1 MDQKSASYRVESVDR
16 ALALLTLLVERGALS
31 VSDAGNELGVAT
43 STAHRLLATLVHRG
57 YAVQGPQRLYH
68 PGPETAG
75 YPRARVGPPLRR
87 IVRPHLE
94 RLFEQVGE
102 TVHLVVPVGTD
113 IRFVDGI
120 EGDQPLRV
128 GLRIGSRLPSY
139 CTSGGKAML
148 AALEWS
154 EIESVYAGGLPPW
167 PGAKVH
173 DLDGLRD
180 QLADIRRRGYGLN
193 EDESEPGVT
202 ALGAAVGPS
211 GAAPVAAISVAVP
224 SARFDHGRLAEHAQ
238 SLLRAAGGAS
248 RALETG
254 PA

>member
-1 MDQKSASYRVESVDR
+1 MSQKNYRVESVDR
-16 ALALLTLLVERGALS
+16 ALSLLTLLVERGALS
-31 VSDAGNELGVAT
+31 VSEAGAELGVAP

-57 YAVQGPQRLYH
+57 YAVQGPRRLYH

-75 YPRARVGPPLRR
+75 YPRARSGPPLRR
-87 IVRPHLE
+87 IVRPYLE

-113 IRFVDGI
+113 VRFVDGI

-148 AALEWS
+148 AALEWP
-154 EIESVYAGGLPPW
+154 EVESLYAAGLPPW

-173 DLDGLRD
+173 DLQALRV
-180 QLADIRRRGYGLN
+180 QLADLRRRGYGLN

-202 ALGAAVGPS
+202 ALGAAIGFN
-211 GAAPVAAISVAVP
+211 GAAPVAAISIAVP
-224 SARFDHGRLAEHAQ
+224 SARVDHGRLSTYAQ
-238 SLLRAAGGAS
+238 SLLGAAAGAS
-248 RALETG
+248 RDLETAG
-254 PA
+254 RS